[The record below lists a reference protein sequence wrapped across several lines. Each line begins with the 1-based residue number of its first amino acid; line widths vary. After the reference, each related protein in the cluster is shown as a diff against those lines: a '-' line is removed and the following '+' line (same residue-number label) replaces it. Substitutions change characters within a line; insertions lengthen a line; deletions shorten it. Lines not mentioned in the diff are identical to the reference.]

1 MPSDIAVLVGRF
13 QPFHEAHLALLTRA
27 LELASRC
34 VVIVG
39 SAFQARTPRNP
50 FTWKER
56 AEMIRQALPE
66 ADRERLSIVP
76 MRDYYDQARWVAS
89 VRDVVA
95 SLLPPEE
102 APRVTLVGHLK
113 DATSTYLSAFPGWTL
128 ASVDRL
134 PGAGGTQLR
143 DALFASRPEDD
154 HTPPAVDAALAAFVD
169 QVPPSTIAFLRA
181 WTAMPH
187 YVELATEWRMLRRYR
202 QAWRAAPYAPTFVTV
217 DAVVQCAGR
226 VLLIERGKAP
236 GRGLFAVPGG
246 FIEAR
251 ETCWQSCLRELEE
264 ETHLKLLD
272 ATMRRSLRSVAV
284 FDHPDR
290 SQRGRTIT
298 HAHHFDLGDRELP
311 EVRADDDA
319 ARVEWVPVAALAAME
334 DRFFDDHFH
343 MLDHFLGL
351 TTDATVQNPQ
361 VKQGDPWPSADPT
374 RPGTISRAP
383 SPPSTS

>member
-27 LELASRC
+27 LTVASRC
-34 VVIVG
+34 VVIIG
-39 SAFQARTPRNP
+39 SAFQARTPKNP

-56 AEMIRQALPE
+56 AEMIRQAPPE
-66 ADRERLSIVP
+66 ADRERLTIVP
-76 MRDYYDQARWVAS
+76 MRDYYDEARWVAS
-89 VRDVVA
+89 VREAVA
-95 SLLPPEE
+95 TLLPPEE

-113 DATSTYLSAFPGWTL
+113 DATSSYLSAFPGWTL
-128 ASVDRL
+128 ASMDRL

-143 DALFASRPEDD
+143 DALFAAQPADE

-187 YVELATEWRMLRRYR
+187 YAELATEWRMLKRYKE
-202 QAWRAAPYAPTFVTV
+202 AWRAAPYAPTFVTV

-226 VLLIERGKAP
+226 VLLVERGKAP

-246 FIEAR
+246 FIEQR
-251 ETCWQSCLRELEE
+251 ETGWQSCLRELEE

-298 HAHHFDLGDRELP
+298 HAHYFDLGDRELP

-319 ARVEWVPVAALAAME
+319 ARAEWVPIAALASME

-351 TTDATVQNPQ
+351 TSDPTVQ
-361 VKQGDPWPSADPT
+361 K
-374 RPGTISRAP
+374 PGTPHAGR
-383 SPPSTS
+383 

>member
-13 QPFHEAHLALLTRA
+13 QPFHDAHLALLERA
-27 LELASRC
+27 LASASRC
-34 VVIVG
+34 VVVIG
-39 SAFQARTPRNP
+39 SAFQARTPKNP

-66 ADRERLSIVP
+66 SDRARLTMVP
-76 MRDYYDQARWVAS
+76 MRDYYDEARWVAS
-89 VRDVVA
+89 VREAVA
-95 SLLPPEE
+95 TLLPPEE
-102 APRVTLVGHLK
+102 SPRVTLVGHLK
-113 DATSTYLSAFPGWTL
+113 DATSSYLAAFPGWTL

-143 DALFASRPEDD
+143 DALFAAQPVDD

-187 YVELATEWRMLRRYR
+187 YAELAAEWRMLKRYKE
-202 QAWRAAPYAPTFVTV
+202 AWRAAPHEPTFVTV

-226 VLLIERGKAP
+226 VLLIQRGKAP

-246 FIEAR
+246 FIEPR

-272 ATMRRSLRSVAV
+272 ATMRRSLRSLAV

-319 ARVEWVPVAALAAME
+319 ASVQWVPIAELAALE

-343 MLDHFLGL
+343 MLDHFLGV
-351 TTDATVQNPQ
+351 TGPA
-361 VKQGDPWPSADPT
+361 
-374 RPGTISRAP
+374 
-383 SPPSTS
+383 

>member
-13 QPFHEAHLALLTRA
+13 QPFHEAHLALLARGLA
-27 LELASRC
+27 VASRC
-34 VVIVG
+34 VVIIG

-56 AEMIRQALPE
+56 AEMIRQAVPE
-66 ADRERLSIVP
+66 ADRERLVVVP
-76 MRDYYDQARWVAS
+76 MRDYYDEARWVAS
-89 VRDVVA
+89 VRAAVA
-95 SLLPPEE
+95 ALLPPEE
-102 APRVTLVGHLK
+102 APRVTLVGHLA
-113 DATSTYLSAFPGWTL
+113 DATSSYLSAFPGWTL

-143 DALFASRPEDD
+143 DALFGAQPADA
-154 HTPPAVDAALAAFVD
+154 HTPPAIDAALAAFVD

-187 YVELATEWRMLRRYR
+187 YAELAAEWRALQRYR
-202 QAWRAAPYAPTFVTV
+202 QAWRAAPYEPTFVTV

-226 VLLIERGKAP
+226 VLLIQRGKAP

-246 FIEAR
+246 FIEQR

-319 ARVEWVPVAALAAME
+319 ATVQWLPIAELAGME

-351 TTDATVQNPQ
+351 TA
-361 VKQGDPWPSADPT
+361 AE
-374 RPGTISRAP
+374 
-383 SPPSTS
+383 SPV